1 MSRFGGEVTIHDMQN
16 FAESMGSSDIQLSD
30 DIGNVISLGEND
42 FMGDDLGLG
51 MLTNTRV
58 SPVQQN
64 NQSSNNVQV
73 SSFGGDGGIEIGT
86 LEPLDGISLDIPF
99 SSSSNNGH
107 QTNMNS
113 NSFPEISIQKDDSS
127 SPFSFENSQTSSAPN
142 IALSNVP
149 RRNPEEEKKEK
160 ADLITKLS
168 RLQSKGFQLTR
179 TFTMDNTL
187 DEIKTEFDR
196 LMDAKNLENSIKFQ
210 RQMMMGLVTG
220 MEMMNN
226 KFDPFGWQLDG
237 WSESVHENVDD
248 FDEVFE
254 ELYDKYKGRGNT
266 PPEARLLFM
275 LAGSGFMF
283 HMSNNYFRSKM
294 ANTSMEDILKNNP
307 ALAKQFASA
316 AANAAGPGF
325 GNFMGMAM
333 NVPPQQE
340 PPMMSVPN
348 PGAFFQNSNSPSM
361 GGPPLQTPQNL
372 AAQAQQQSVRRE
384 MKGPSGVDD
393 ILKTF
398 EEIRRAE
405 VDGPPNMMPP
415 QAPSLGM
422 SPSLQAAAE
431 IQSLHSDDMYS
442 QAESNR
448 TGRTGG
454 RRRKMN
460 SSVVGNTMSLNV

>member
-16 FAESMGSSDIQLSD
+16 FAESMGSPDIQLSD

-51 MLTNTRV
+51 MLSNTRI
-58 SPVQQN
+58 SPAQQS

-73 SSFGGDGGIEIGT
+73 SSFGGDGGIEVGT

-99 SSSSNNGH
+99 SSSSSNNGQ

-113 NSFPEISIQKDDSS
+113 NSFPEISIQKDDS

-149 RRNPEEEKKEK
+149 RKNPEEEKKEK
-160 ADLITKLS
+160 ADLLTKLS

-220 MEMMNN
+220 MEMLNN

-294 ANTSMEDILKNNP
+294 ANTSMEDILRNNP

-325 GNFMGMAM
+325 GNFMGPRTT
-333 NVPPQQE
+333 NVKCSKSRGIFPKLE
-340 PPMMSVPN
+340 CTIDGWSTT
-348 PGAFFQNSNSPSM
+348 SNS
-361 GGPPLQTPQNL
+361 T
-372 AAQAQQQSVRRE
+372 
-384 MKGPSGVDD
+384 K
-393 ILKTF
+393 F
-398 EEIRRAE
+398 
-405 VDGPPNMMPP
+405 
-415 QAPSLGM
+415 
-422 SPSLQAAAE
+422 
-431 IQSLHSDDMYS
+431 
-442 QAESNR
+442 
-448 TGRTGG
+448 
-454 RRRKMN
+454 
-460 SSVVGNTMSLNV
+460 SSTSSICSSS